1 MEVAQAWLQLSDA
14 AVAARRRRSFV
25 AWIKL
30 AKQQLYHDV
39 HDAAA
44 QEWLG
49 KDWHKSWHIN
59 ESGHKRRADL
69 SSVGWPVRV
78 KWRRSQVACALQT

>member
-1 MEVAQAWLQLSDA
+1 MRYEVRSGQWEMEVAQAWLQLSDA

-49 KDWHKSWHIN
+49 KDWHKSG
-59 ESGHKRRADL
+59 ELAQK
-69 SSVGWPVRV
+69 
-78 KWRRSQVACALQT
+78 